1 MTQAFSEAL
10 EAQGIPF
17 LDMTQVYA
25 QQGNPADYY
34 SPTDHH
40 FTYQGALEAYRYTL
54 TQINA
59 DLAWNLT
66 ILEDSDLQF
75 VQLPNP
81 YLGSQNRKLYG
92 LWPNTEKLTIAYP
105 VKEIPFIRFDNDVQ
119 VEAALYDLPDNE
131 TQTVTYNVY
140 MGGDI
145 AETVIQ
151 TNRPDLP
158 SLLIF
163 GDSFTNPLETLFY
176 TAFNETR
183 ALDLRYYTEQ
193 TIQAYISAY
202 QPDLVLCIRDNTA
215 YLTAEGN
222 GAIGG

>member
-1 MTQAFSEAL
+1 M
-10 EAQGIPF
+10 
-17 LDMTQVYA
+17 
-25 QQGNPADYY
+25 
-34 SPTDHH
+34 
-40 FTYQGALEAYRYTL
+40 
-54 TQINA
+54 
-59 DLAWNLT
+59 
-66 ILEDSDLQF
+66 
-75 VQLPNP
+75 
-81 YLGSQNRKLYG
+81 
-92 LWPNTEKLTIAYP
+92 
-105 VKEIPFIRFDNDVQ
+105 
-119 VEAALYDLPDNE
+119 EAALYDLPDNE